1 MNVTAVLSQPAAGQ
15 QHPSMA
21 GRGANGMVNG
31 GPGPNRPQQPQ
42 DPSSA
47 ASGGPPELPEMSPE
61 EVDASRSREITTKAI
76 TGILL
81 LLLKW
86 LRVSRKQLFQGLR
99 RETDL
104 SSRRSQIRVHDATS
118 AGFELPPAGPET
130 VRAPRH
136 TASRR

>member
-1 MNVTAVLSQPAAGQ
+1 MNVTAVLAQPAASQ
-15 QHPSMA
+15 QQQGMA

-31 GPGPNRPQQPQ
+31 GPGPNRQQPK

-61 EVDASRSREITTKAI
+61 EVDAARSREITTKAI

-86 LRVSRKQLFQGLR
+86 LRVSRKRCSLVFQ
-99 RETDL
+99 DKN
-104 SSRRSQIRVHDATS
+104 
-118 AGFELPPAGPET
+118 
-130 VRAPRH
+130 
-136 TASRR
+136 